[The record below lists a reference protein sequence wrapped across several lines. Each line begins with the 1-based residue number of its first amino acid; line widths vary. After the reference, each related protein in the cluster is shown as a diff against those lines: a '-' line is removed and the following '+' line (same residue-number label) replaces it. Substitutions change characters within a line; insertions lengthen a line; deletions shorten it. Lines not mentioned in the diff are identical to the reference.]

1 MEVVREKDM
10 HIVRQR
16 ECGGHIDE
24 SGDERK
30 KSIRVADETVR
41 KHMEPGF
48 EDVRIR
54 ASLSRTLR

>member
-1 MEVVREKDM
+1 M
-10 HIVRQR
+10 RQT

-30 KSIRVADETVR
+30 KSIRVTDETVR

-54 ASLSRTLR
+54 ASLSRTLRWC

>member
-1 MEVVREKDM
+1 MTEKQAETLQEKEI
-10 HIVRQR
+10 HIVRDT

-30 KSIRVADETVR
+30 KSIRVADETVC

-48 EDVRIR
+48 EDVRI
-54 ASLSRTLR
+54 